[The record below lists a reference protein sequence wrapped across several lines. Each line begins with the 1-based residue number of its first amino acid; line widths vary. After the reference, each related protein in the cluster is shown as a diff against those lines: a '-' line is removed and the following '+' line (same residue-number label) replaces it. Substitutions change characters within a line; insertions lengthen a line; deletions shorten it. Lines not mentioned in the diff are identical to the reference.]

1 MDTPSPHPNSSGA
14 PPISPSLSLT
24 TTDNNC
30 TVDLAA
36 LEAQVR
42 ALESQKAQLTAQ
54 LTSLQSTSA
63 LSTLLPTPPPS
74 SPPPDDATLLST
86 SLARSNAFS
95 TALISTNYRLAGTTA
110 FLVHDPSP
118 PGDALLGIRIE
129 SFTNGQFGA
138 PHYLILS
145 ARAPLNIKGGVG
157 PGGRSLSLRHATVPP
172 FFNLPGLA
180 AKYLPLG
187 IPAEN
192 QRLDLLVRELRRK
205 LAGWNRRGE
214 VLERLR
220 MRINNEDNE
229 ITREVSNRLGLGK
242 PRSIKW
248 DEARLN
254 LEIWWEG
261 VAEGGKGMQKVVGTV
276 RLLEDG
282 SVDKSVVVLYDEED
296 VQGKRGGGGQRMRK
310 VERMLKTEGLQ
321 RLFGRVLGG

>member
-1 MDTPSPHPNSSGA
+1 MDTPSPHPSSSGA

-24 TTDNNC
+24 NTDNNC
-30 TVDLAA
+30 TVDLTA

-54 LTSLQSTSA
+54 LTSLHSTST

-86 SLARSNAFS
+86 SFARSNAFS

-118 PGDALLGIRIE
+118 PGDTLLGIRIE
-129 SFTNGQFGA
+129 SFTNGRFGA

-157 PGGRSLSLRHATVPP
+157 PGGRSLSLRHATFPP
-172 FFNLPGLA
+172 FFNLAGLA
-180 AKYLPLG
+180 AKYLPVG

-192 QRLDLLVRELRRK
+192 QRLDLLVKELRRK

-214 VLERLR
+214 VLEKLR
-220 MRINNEDNE
+220 TRINNEDNE
-229 ITREVSNRLGLGK
+229 ITREISNRLGLGK

-254 LEIWWEG
+254 LEIGWEG

-296 VQGKRGGGGQRMRK
+296 VQGKRDWGGQRMRK
-310 VERMLKTEGLQ
+310 VERVLKTEGLQ
-321 RLFGRVLGG
+321 RLFGWLLGG